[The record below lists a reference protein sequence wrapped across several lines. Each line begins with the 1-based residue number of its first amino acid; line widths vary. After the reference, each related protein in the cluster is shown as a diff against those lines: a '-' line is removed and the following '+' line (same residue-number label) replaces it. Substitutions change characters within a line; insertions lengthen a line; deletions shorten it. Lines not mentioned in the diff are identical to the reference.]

1 MIPRWSS
8 IFYTT
13 LGLAILH
20 AVVFLFPGHL
30 ISGPNTLVLFAA
42 NMYVAYCMWIIGR
55 SGKQGDK
62 GLFAIGYLLLFI
74 LVLVILGR
82 QPLFILL
89 IILYS
94 SVFRIPLLLG
104 IFISFV
110 LAYVLFQPYAFET
123 FVPMSLGWVVFWQV
137 RKSGASVFVQ
147 VSLALGLVGL
157 GIVLLPLMHL
167 VTQDSPKTLL
177 FVAGRSDV
185 QRAIWFSLLSSSM
198 ATAIVAVF
206 GIPLAYALAR
216 SNFRAKHI
224 VEAVIDLPILIPQSV
239 VGIALLVILG
249 PGSPVGRFLDTQGLG
264 VSGRFAGIVIAQ
276 VFVAFPFLIKTA
288 QTAFEGV
295 PAHLEDVSRTLGSS
309 AGRTFFRISL
319 PLASRGVFAGLI
331 LCWSRAISEFG
342 ALILFASNPQTAPIL
357 AHTEFLHAGI
367 SEARPIAVVLLLVCL
382 WVFVMLQFGR
392 TLLPGTWR
400 VGGPLR

>member
-1 MIPRWSS
+1 MIPRWTS
-8 IFYTT
+8 ILATT
-13 LGLAILH
+13 IGLAILH
-20 AVVFLFPGHL
+20 AAVFFFPGHL

-42 NMYVAYCMWIIGR
+42 NMYVAYCLWIIGKTGR
-55 SGKQGDK
+55 PADK
-62 GLFAIGYLLLFI
+62 GLFAVGYLLLFL

-82 QPLFILL
+82 EALFILL

-94 SVFRIPLLLG
+94 SVFRVPLLFG
-104 IFISFV
+104 VFIAFV

-137 RKSGASVFVQ
+137 RKSGASAFLQ
-147 VSLALGLVGL
+147 ASLAVGL
-157 GIVLLPLMHL
+157 IGLGVLLLPLMHL
-167 VTQDSPKTLL
+167 LSLDSPKTMW
-177 FVAGRSDV
+177 FVIGRSDV
-185 QRAIWFSLLSSSM
+185 QRAIWVSLLSSSM
-198 ATAIVAVF
+198 ATVIVAFF
-206 GIPLAYALAR
+206 GIPLAYALSR
-216 SNFRAKHI
+216 SQFRGRHI
-224 VEAVIDLPILIPQSV
+224 VEAIIDLPILIPQSV

-249 PGSPVGRFLDTQGLG
+249 PGSPIGKFLEQSGLG
-264 VSGRFAGIVIAQ
+264 VSGRFAGIVVAQ

-295 PAHLEDVSRTLGSS
+295 PSHLEDVSRTLGAS
-309 AGRTFFRISL
+309 AGRTFLRISL

-331 LCWSRAISEFG
+331 LSWSRAISEFG
-342 ALILFASNPQTAPIL
+342 ALILFASNPQTAPVL

-392 TLLPGTWR
+392 SLLPGSWR
-400 VGGPLR
+400 TKAES